1 MGRIFGIAFI
11 ALCLGLVVALVLF
24 PDFRARLR
32 QTNPSVQRQGPA
44 NPALIGASGYVG
56 YLREGD
62 AYVYDVAQGSTLRA
76 TKGGGVSQV
85 RVAPG
90 GNFVS
95 FARGGKLFV
104 AKSDGSA
111 EYPMLEGDQPATARW
126 GAYNAVLVYASASG
140 ALVVFDPR
148 AGPMGQRMIDPPGS
162 GVGPNLA
169 WSAGGTKIAY
179 ERRKPVGPSAT
190 RDGIWIVNTSLATP
204 VSTPVYLTSGTT
216 GLRLCCWSNNDK
228 YVMFWQVPLDDEGP
242 ERPGRLLVASSAG
255 SEPVELSPATLLVR
269 GIIGHG
275 SLAPVVPIIDGGPG
289 RWSEGKS
296 MVSTELTTAPA
307 GNLAVRRLVLESAER
322 VAPSS
327 PAVSSD
333 GTQIAYSFGLT
344 RETVADPTWAFL
356 RRRIGV
362 IGIDGKKK
370 RSLLA
375 EATVPQAVADDV
387 PRWSR
392 DGRTIVFA
400 RRLTPANL
408 ASSTTR
414 AGQLEVWVAYSD
426 GSNAR
431 RLVGSLED
439 PGIPAV
445 GPIDYGAAFDFQ
457 P

>member
-148 AGPMGQRMIDPPGS
+148 AGPMGQRMIDQ
-162 GVGPNLA
+162 
-169 WSAGGTKIAY
+169 I
-179 ERRKPVGPSAT
+179 
-190 RDGIWIVNTSLATP
+190 
-204 VSTPVYLTSGTT
+204 
-216 GLRLCCWSNNDK
+216 
-228 YVMFWQVPLDDEGP
+228 
-242 ERPGRLLVASSAG
+242 GRAHV
-255 SEPVELSPATLLVR
+255 
-269 GIIGHG
+269 
-275 SLAPVVPIIDGGPG
+275 
-289 RWSEGKS
+289 
-296 MVSTELTTAPA
+296 
-307 GNLAVRRLVLESAER
+307 
-322 VAPSS
+322 
-327 PAVSSD
+327 
-333 GTQIAYSFGLT
+333 
-344 RETVADPTWAFL
+344 
-356 RRRIGV
+356 
-362 IGIDGKKK
+362 
-370 RSLLA
+370 
-375 EATVPQAVADDV
+375 
-387 PRWSR
+387 
-392 DGRTIVFA
+392 
-400 RRLTPANL
+400 
-408 ASSTTR
+408 
-414 AGQLEVWVAYSD
+414 
-426 GSNAR
+426 
-431 RLVGSLED
+431 
-439 PGIPAV
+439 
-445 GPIDYGAAFDFQ
+445 
-457 P
+457 